1 MKWKTKKKI
10 LGFSYIYYT
19 ANFEAFVL
27 NISLSKNLSFLK
39 GLGAENP
46 LRLPFNIRL
55 KNIYFIYTFGVRIRD
70 NNSTSSCCISSS
82 SSWPTPDSSE
92 SSWWVLGVL
101 PRVVPPGTV
110 PEPAEVEEPIFGPP
124 LVLLLLLPIPLEPL
138 PELGLRKLVLSA
150 KEKRVSICIHSQHTM
165 LFFIYKNRKLFFF
178 SSHVKSIK
186 NKIKTK
192 KTNAS
197 VIVEFMFFYE
207 KTSCSKNR

>member
-1 MKWKTKKKI
+1 M
-10 LGFSYIYYT
+10 
-19 ANFEAFVL
+19 
-27 NISLSKNLSFLK
+27 
-39 GLGAENP
+39 
-46 LRLPFNIRL
+46 
-55 KNIYFIYTFGVRIRD
+55 
-70 NNSTSSCCISSS
+70 
-82 SSWPTPDSSE
+82 
-92 SSWWVLGVL
+92 

-178 SSHVKSIK
+178 LPCEI
-186 NKIKTK
+186 NKKKI

-197 VIVEFMFFYE
+197 VIMTIIMSVY
-207 KTSCSKNR
+207 

>member
-1 MKWKTKKKI
+1 M
-10 LGFSYIYYT
+10 
-19 ANFEAFVL
+19 
-27 NISLSKNLSFLK
+27 
-39 GLGAENP
+39 
-46 LRLPFNIRL
+46 
-55 KNIYFIYTFGVRIRD
+55 
-70 NNSTSSCCISSS
+70 
-82 SSWPTPDSSE
+82 
-92 SSWWVLGVL
+92 

-178 SSHVKSIK
+178 FLPCEINKK
-186 NKIKTK
+186 NKNY

-197 VIVEFMFFYE
+197 VIITIIMSVFEF
-207 KTSCSKNR
+207 